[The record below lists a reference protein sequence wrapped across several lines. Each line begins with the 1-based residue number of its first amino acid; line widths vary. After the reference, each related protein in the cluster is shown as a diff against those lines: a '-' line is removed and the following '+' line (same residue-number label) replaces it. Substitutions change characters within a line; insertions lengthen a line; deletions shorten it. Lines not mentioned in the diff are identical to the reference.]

1 MIETEFT
8 PLLSSLGGALIGA
21 SALLLMWSLGRIAG
35 ISGIVSGA
43 AMESGGERNWRLVF
57 VLGLFLG
64 GGMAA
69 LMFGSLEGVQP
80 VTSTGLL
87 VLAGLVVGVG
97 TAMGSGCTSGHG
109 VCGISRFSPRSIAAT
124 LIFMSSGIVTV
135 FVLRHL
141 LGETL

>member
-1 MIETEFT
+1 MATEFT
-8 PLLSSLGGALIGA
+8 PVLSTLGGLLIGA
-21 SALLLMWSLGRIAG
+21 SALLLMWSMGRIAG

-43 AMESGGERNWRLVF
+43 AMEASSERNWRLVF
-57 VLGLFLG
+57 LLGLMLG
-64 GGMAA
+64 GGLAA
-69 LMFGSLEGVQP
+69 LLFGSLDGVQP

-87 VLAGLVVGVG
+87 VVAGLVVGVG
-97 TAMGSGCTSGHG
+97 TAMGSGCTSGNG
-109 VCGISRFSPRSIAAT
+109 VCGISRFSPRSIVAT